1 MVHTAVIK
9 GSDWYASIGGFRG
22 IRAVDVDEL
31 LSRVGEAAHPSPFQL
46 FDADSVAGWKHLY
59 FAAVNA
65 VNAFEGG
72 TAISRSLAMES
83 LLYASCQDQ
92 IDRAL
97 ELIGISPETERAA
110 LLVLA
115 KSLVD
120 AERAFSGVS
129 SVLGVA
135 DDSVLKVDGVKFER
149 IKEAFGVSD
158 LELEAVGGSREEALT
173 WLVVERGALLS
184 IRR

>member
-1 MVHTAVIK
+1 MVHTAEIK
-9 GSDWYASIGGFRG
+9 GSDWCVSIGGFRDVH
-22 IRAVDVDEL
+22 AADVDEL
-31 LSRVGEAAHPSPFQL
+31 LSQVGEAAHPSPFQL
-46 FDADSVAGWKHLY
+46 FDADRVAGWRHLY

-97 ELIGISPETERAA
+97 ELIGVSRETERAA
-110 LLVLA
+110 LVVFA
-115 KSLVD
+115 KSPVD

-135 DDSVLKVDGVKFER
+135 DDSVLKVDGVKFEK

-158 LELEAVGGSREEALT
+158 LELEAVGGPREEALT

>member
-1 MVHTAVIK
+1 MVHTAEIK
-9 GSDWYASIGGFRG
+9 DSDWCVSIGGFRDVH
-22 IRAVDVDEL
+22 AADVDEL
-31 LSRVGEAAHPSPFQL
+31 LSRVRGAAHPSPFQL
-46 FDADSVAGWKHLY
+46 FDADRVAGWKHLY

-65 VNAFEGG
+65 VNALEGG

-97 ELIGISPETERAA
+97 KLIGVSRETERVA
-110 LLVLA
+110 LVVFA
-115 KSLVD
+115 KSLVY
-120 AERAFSGVS
+120 AERTFSVVS

-135 DDSVLKVDGVKFER
+135 DDSVLKVEGVKFER
-149 IKEAFGVSD
+149 IKEAFSVSD
-158 LELEAVGGSREEALT
+158 LELEAVGGPREEALT